1 VKAVLVI
8 LLAALALA
16 APAYAQQTSLPDLE
30 DEVMCVECGT
40 VLSVSN
46 SPVAQ
51 QERQF
56 IRDEI
61 AKGKTKDEIKAAL
74 VAEYGDQVL
83 ADPGTGG
90 FNATLWL
97 VPIVVALG
105 ALATIFFA
113 VRTWRRRAP
122 AAEQELPPPLSA
134 EDARRLDTELGL

>member
-61 AKGKTKDEIKAAL
+61 AKGKSKDEIKASL
-74 VAEYGDQVL
+74 VAEYGEEVL

-97 VPIVVALG
+97 VPILVALG
-105 ALATIFFA
+105 ALATMFFA
-113 VRTWRRRAP
+113 VRAWRRRAP

>member
-1 VKAVLVI
+1 MKAVLVI

-61 AKGKTKDEIKAAL
+61 AKGKSKDEIKAAL
-74 VAEYGDQVL
+74 VAEYGEEVL

-97 VPIVVALG
+97 VPILVALG
-105 ALATIFFA
+105 AFATLFFA
-113 VRTWRRRAP
+113 VRAWRRRAP

>member
-1 VKAVLVI
+1 MT
-8 LLAALALA
+8 LLAALVLA
-16 APAYAQQTSLPDLE
+16 APAYAQKTSLPDLE

-61 AKGKTKDEIKAAL
+61 AKGKSKDEIKAAL
-74 VAEYGDQVL
+74 VAEYGEEVL

-97 VPIVVALG
+97 VPILVALG
-105 ALATIFFA
+105 AFVTIFFA
-113 VRTWRRRAP
+113 VRTWRKRGP
-122 AAEQELPPPLSA
+122 GAEAELPPPLSA
-134 EDARRLDTELGL
+134 EDARRLDAELGL